1 LTVRRETKNPA
12 RLVPGGVSTK
22 WGVSFS
28 ESRAARE
35 VLRTRPPRSLLVAV
49 KLSMLPTLAD
59 GFGFAF
65 FFGRVPIASDPW
77 SMARFTGTEVREQ
90 SRFERRMESL

>member
-1 LTVRRETKNPA
+1 M
-12 RLVPGGVSTK
+12 
-22 WGVSFS
+22 
-28 ESRAARE
+28 
-35 VLRTRPPRSLLVAV
+35 

-65 FFGRVPIASDPW
+65 FLGCEPAASDPR
-77 SMARFTGTEVREQ
+77 SIARFAGTEVREP

>member
-1 LTVRRETKNPA
+1 L
-12 RLVPGGVSTK
+12 PGGVSTK

-35 VLRTRPPRSLLVAV
+35 VLELAPQESAAM
-49 KLSMLPTLAD
+49 KLSMLWTLAD

-65 FFGRVPIASDPW
+65 FLGCQPAASDAR
-77 SMARFTGTEVREQ
+77 SIARFAGTEVREP

>member
-1 LTVRRETKNPA
+1 
-12 RLVPGGVSTK
+12 
-22 WGVSFS
+22 
-28 ESRAARE
+28 
-35 VLRTRPPRSLLVAV
+35 VAV

-65 FFGRVPIASDPW
+65 FFGCVPIASDAW